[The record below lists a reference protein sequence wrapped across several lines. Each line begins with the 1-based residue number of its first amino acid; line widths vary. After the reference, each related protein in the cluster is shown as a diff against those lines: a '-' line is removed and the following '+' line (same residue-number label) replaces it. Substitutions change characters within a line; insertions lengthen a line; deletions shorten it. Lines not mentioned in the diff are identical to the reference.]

1 MKYQL
6 VFNIL
11 STGLSTGEVENF
23 FSSDGWN
30 ELFCRRFGA
39 FLELKLL
46 YLSKIVELKLLY
58 LSKIVI
64 FAPLYNIEK
73 MKKVVRTVWI
83 GALSGLAFLAACC
96 SQNGLTRKERK
107 QLVKERDSIQAI
119 LTSREGSVVYGT
131 PEIMAR
137 RAADTYRLQS
147 QLDSINAKLGEE
159 VDLEKSARRVA
170 LQERIVDLQAA
181 LQRREGACV
190 YGSPE
195 IIEEYG
201 KETQRLRSELEA
213 VRQELKELNQE

>member
-1 MKYQL
+1 
-6 VFNIL
+6 
-11 STGLSTGEVENF
+11 
-23 FSSDGWN
+23 
-30 ELFCRRFGA
+30 
-39 FLELKLL
+39 
-46 YLSKIVELKLLY
+46 
-58 LSKIVI
+58 
-64 FAPLYNIEK
+64 

-107 QLVKERDSIQAI
+107 QLVKERDSIQEI
-119 LTSREGSVVYGT
+119 LTGREGAVIYGT
-131 PEIMAR
+131 PEIMAK

-147 QLDSINAKLGEE
+147 RLDSINAKLGEF

-170 LQERIVDLQAA
+170 LQDRIVELQAA

-201 KETQRLRSELEA
+201 RETQRMKDEIQAIRK
-213 VRQELKELNQE
+213 ELKELNTPQD